1 MIFELDA
8 SLHYSLPH
16 LRLALSSETQ
26 SDPPPPRLTLERLAV
41 AAFFSLVVVVALKVL
56 SLGMDSISLKN
67 LREIDC
73 PFLSTD
79 FC

>member
-1 MIFELDA
+1 
-8 SLHYSLPH
+8 
-16 LRLALSSETQ
+16 
-26 SDPPPPRLTLERLAV
+26 LERLAV

-56 SLGMDSISLKN
+56 SSGMDSISLKN

-73 PFLSTD
+73 PFLPTD